1 MTISTAEVQKSPS
14 RTTIETRTSW
24 SVCLT
29 ALGIAAVSFA
39 APAITVVGLKSIAA
53 DLGGER
59 SVPALAYSLAW
70 LGASFGGIAMG
81 HAAERF
87 GVRRTVI
94 FGSLM
99 IAAGLVVAQS
109 GSALGL
115 LVGYGVFIGLLGNAA
130 MNAPL
135 YIYVSRW
142 FDRRR
147 GTALALLGSGSSVS
161 AAIWAP
167 IFAAAEAQIGWRNTM
182 LCFAAIEVALI
193 LPAAMLMLGP
203 APEQPSAAGDTTNPR
218 PAAPVLGLRPRTAL
232 GMLAAAG
239 FCCCVPMAMPQGHLV
254 ALCSDA
260 GIPTSVGAAMLSM
273 LLGLAFLSR
282 QIWGVVAD
290 RIGGL
295 RTILAGSVCQVV
307 AMVGFL
313 LTQSE
318 AGLFAVSAAFGL
330 GFSGIIPAYVL
341 AVRDLFPASEA
352 SWRVP
357 TLLLFSGSGMA
368 FGGWLAGAIYDSAGV
383 YAIAF
388 AVGIVFNVANLAL
401 IGVLV
406 WRQHARPS
414 LTRSAPQSDERHL
427 ARARQGVAGAGGLGT
442 SSLRD

>member
-1 MTISTAEVQKSPS
+1 MTRFTAAVPVSAGA
-14 RTTIETRTSW
+14 TTIETRASW
-24 SVCLT
+24 RVCLA

-70 LGASFGGIAMG
+70 LGASCGGIAMG
-81 HAAERF
+81 YAAERF

-99 IAAGLVVAQS
+99 IALGLVLAQS

-135 YIYVSRW
+135 YTYVSHW

-161 AAIWAP
+161 AAVWAP
-167 IFAAAEAQIGWRNTM
+167 IFAAAEAQIGWRATM
-182 LCFAAIEVALI
+182 LCFAAIELALI
-193 LPAAMLMLGP
+193 VPAAAIMLGP
-203 APEQPSAAGDTTNPR
+203 APEQRRAQGGIGDSTRAAS
-218 PAAPVLGLRPRTAL
+218 VLGLRPRMAL
-232 GMLAAAG
+232 AILAAAG

-254 ALCSDA
+254 ALCSDIGLSA
-260 GIPTSVGAAMLSM
+260 SVGAAMLSM

-282 QIWGVVAD
+282 QIWGLVAD

-295 RTILAGSVCQVV
+295 RTILAGSVCQLV
-307 AMVGFL
+307 AMIGFL
-313 LTQSE
+313 ATQSE
-318 AGLFAVSAAFGL
+318 AGLFAVSAVFGL

-341 AVRDLFPASEA
+341 AVRELFPASEA

-368 FGGWLAGAIYDSAGV
+368 FGGWLAGAIYDYAGF
-383 YAIAF
+383 YTIAF
-388 AVGIVFNVANLAL
+388 AAGIAFNLAHLAL
-401 IGVLV
+401 IGSLV
-406 WRQHARPS
+406 WRQR
-414 LTRSAPQSDERHL
+414 
-427 ARARQGVAGAGGLGT
+427 LGT
-442 SSLRD
+442 RLTPGCASSDSVLPRASA

>member
-1 MTISTAEVQKSPS
+1 MSVTSLAAPGASG
-14 RTTIETRTSW
+14 RTTIETRASW
-24 SVCLT
+24 VVCLT

-70 LGASFGGIAMG
+70 LGASVGGIAMG
-81 HAAERF
+81 RAAERF
-87 GVRRTVI
+87 GVRMTVM

-99 IAAGLVVAQS
+99 IGVGLVLGQS
-109 GSALGL
+109 GGALRL
-115 LVGYGVFIGLLGNAA
+115 LLGYGVFVGLLGNAG

-135 YIYVSRW
+135 YIYISRW

-167 IFAAAEAQIGWRNTM
+167 IFAVAEARIGWRHTM
-182 LCFAAIEVALI
+182 LCFAALEVGLI
-193 LPAAMLMLGP
+193 LPAAALMLGP
-203 APEQPSAAGDTTNPR
+203 APEALNADGDAGGPR
-218 PAAPVLGLRPRTAL
+218 QGQSVLGLRPRTAL
-232 GMLAAAG
+232 TLLAAGG

-254 ALCSDA
+254 AFCSDI
-260 GIPTSVGAAMLSM
+260 GIPASQGAAMLSV
-273 LLGLAFLSR
+273 LLGCAFVSR
-282 QIWGVVAD
+282 QIWGIVAD
-290 RIGGL
+290 RRGGL
-295 RTILAGSVCQVV
+295 RTILAGSACQIV

-313 LTQSE
+313 LTQNE

-341 AVRDLFPASEA
+341 AVRELFPASEA

-357 TLLLFSGSGMA
+357 IVLLFSGSGMA
-368 FGGWLAGAIYDSAGV
+368 FGGWFAGAVYDWAGF

-388 AVGIVFNVANLAL
+388 AAGVVFNAANLVV
-401 IGVLV
+401 IGTLV
-406 WRQHARPS
+406 WRQHARASVTP
-414 LTRSAPQSDERHL
+414 
-427 ARARQGVAGAGGLGT
+427 ARAAE
-442 SSLRD
+442 

>member
-1 MTISTAEVQKSPS
+1 MTTSTAAVSGSTGPL
-14 RTTIETRTSW
+14 TIETRASW

-70 LGASFGGIAMG
+70 LGASVGGIAMG

-87 GVRRTVI
+87 GVRATVI

-99 IAAGLVVAQS
+99 IAIGLVLAQS
-109 GSALGL
+109 GNAVGL
-115 LVGYGVFIGLLGNAA
+115 LVGYGVFIGLLGNAG

-182 LCFAAIEVALI
+182 LGFAAIEVALI
-193 LPAAMLMLGP
+193 LPAAALMLTP
-203 APEQPSAAGDTTNPR
+203 APEPRGVEGDTSGPR
-218 PAAPVLGLRPRTAL
+218 PAARVLGLRPATAL
-232 GMLAAAG
+232 SMLAAAG

-254 ALCSDA
+254 ALCSDV
-260 GIPTSVGAAMLSM
+260 GIPAPVGAAMLSM
-273 LLGLAFLSR
+273 LLGLAFVSR
-282 QIWGVVAD
+282 QLWGLVAD

-295 RTILAGSVCQVV
+295 RTVLAGSVCQIV
-307 AMVGFL
+307 AMIGFL
-313 LTQSE
+313 ATQSE
-318 AGLFAVSAAFGL
+318 AGLFAVSAIFGL

-341 AVRDLFPASEA
+341 SVRELFPASEA

-368 FGGWLAGAIYDSAGV
+368 FGGWLAGAIYDYAGF

-388 AVGIVFNVANLAL
+388 AAGILFNVANLVL

-406 WRQHARPS
+406 WRQRWRPN
-414 LTRSAPQSDERHL
+414 L
-427 ARARQGVAGAGGLGT
+427 ALAGTAV
-442 SSLRD
+442 